1 MLLLLFPKKRKS
13 LFAIYYAPAA
23 RFLYFYKVRF
33 APPLSQKVKVTFCEI
48 TRLRRVYLFCSGEPC
63 SPVLGASRVP
73 HPTSSQVSLC
83 ALIFLFGKSALLRET
98 CSSPTKIH
106 GFLSVILFDWLY
118 GTAPSTHRLH
128 TTRQNGQTLFARF
141 AINHYFYK
149 INICVLLSY
158 SISSISGKRRKR

>member
-1 MLLLLFPKKRKS
+1 MLVNKGICKFIKSIDYLCLRGYKKRGGNVFEFKN
-13 LFAIYYAPAA
+13 
-23 RFLYFYKVRF
+23 
-33 APPLSQKVKVTFCEI
+33 TF
-48 TRLRRVYLFCSGEPC
+48 
-63 SPVLGASRVP
+63 GASRVP

-158 SISSISGKRRKR
+158 SISSISGKRRKC